1 MAAFALSTSYALS
14 VVLLFAAGLLDL
26 TFNSMGQ
33 ALVQLEA
40 PSHLRGRVIGLYN
53 TFSQGLK
60 ALSGA
65 TLGTGAQL
73 LGVHWALALC
83 AMLMFTTLTGLAAFA
98 LRPAR
103 A

>member
-53 TFSQGLK
+53 MAAQGMR
-60 ALSGA
+60 AFAGV
-65 TLGTGAQL
+65 TVGLGTVLVGDDGTISA
-73 LGVHWALALC
+73 
-83 AMLMFTTLTGLAAFA
+83 GLAPVHVTGIDGAGNE
-98 LRPAR
+98 RHR
-103 A
+103 